1 MAFDIIPWNPLQYQ
15 AESDRIIYSSKKKK
29 RFQLYTKDHVWLTQ
43 TMSFLSLM
51 FFASLESSS
60 QIIQISIINS

>member
-29 RFQLYTKDHVWLTQ
+29 KDFNFIQ
-43 TMSFLSLM
+43 RIMFGSLKQCH
-51 FFASLESSS
+51 SLV
-60 QIIQISIINS
+60 

>member
-29 RFQLYTKDHVWLTQ
+29 ISTLYKGSCLAHSNNV
-43 TMSFLSLM
+43 
-51 FFASLESSS
+51 
-60 QIIQISIINS
+60 IP

>member
-29 RFQLYTKDHVWLTQ
+29 KKISTLYKGSCLAHSNNV
-43 TMSFLSLM
+43 
-51 FFASLESSS
+51 
-60 QIIQISIINS
+60 IP